1 MKHNPYLLVHLC
13 VLLWGFTAILG
24 KLITLHAIPLVFW
37 RVLIVSACLWLWRPM
52 WHQFSKFTRRDA
64 GLSLGNGFIITLH
77 WICFY
82 TAIKTSNA
90 SVAAVSLALAPI
102 FLALLEPW
110 LLRQPFV
117 LGNLFMG
124 IAALPGVALVVGGI
138 PDNMLTGFAWGTGA
152 AFLAALFSVFNKGL
166 AMRLP
171 AMPLITLQMSAG
183 TLMLGA
189 LIPLWPYFGST
200 FALPQSTDLSWLIVL
215 SIACTFVPFLL
226 MTIAL
231 RTVSAFSLQ
240 LAVNLEPI
248 YAIAL
253 ATALFDEGSELHG
266 AFYAGMVLILAA
278 VLGHAALQRRM
289 SSVSSAA

>member
-1 MKHNPYLLVHLC
+1 MRQNPHLLVHLC

-37 RVLIVSACLWLWRPM
+37 RVLIVSACLWLWWPM
-52 WHQFSKFTRRDA
+52 WRQFSRLTLRDA
-64 GLSLGNGFIITLH
+64 FLSLGNGFIITLH

-90 SVAAVSLALAPI
+90 SVAATCLALAPI
-102 FLALLEPW
+102 FLSLLEPW

-117 LGNLFMG
+117 HGNLLMG
-124 IAALPGVALVVGGI
+124 VAALPGVALVVGGI
-138 PDNMLTGFAWGTGA
+138 PADMLTGFAWGTGA
-152 AFLAALFSVFNKGL
+152 ALLAALFSVFNKGL

-171 AMPLITLQMSAG
+171 ALPLITLQMSAG
-183 TLMLGA
+183 ALLLGI
-189 LIPLWPYFGST
+189 LIPLWPFFGST
-200 FALPQSTDLSWLIVL
+200 FIMPQPADMSWLVL
-215 SIACTFVPFLL
+215 LSLACTLIPFLL

-248 YAIAL
+248 YAILL
-253 ATALFDEGSELHG
+253 ATVLFDEGHELHG
-266 AFYAGMVLILAA
+266 SFYVGMLLILAA
-278 VLGHAALQRRM
+278 VLGHAALQRRRVSL
-289 SSVSSAA
+289 SSTG